1 MRKLELIIAFIMLT
15 CTVVSLVTL
24 FFCEEGLEMMMTTVA
39 FIFSA
44 AVGILALSAGLE
56 AKY

>member
-24 FFCEEGLEMMMTTVA
+24 FFCKEELDMMMTTVA

-44 AVGILALSAGLE
+44 AIGVLALSAGLA